1 MGGSRRKR
9 VTTIENKL
17 SLNRGKSE
25 SELLHPHL
33 LRDSITIVERVN
45 SLIMKD
51 VQKRFPKQV
60 SFYLPFKYKSL
71 LLLQREQRC
80 TGPNINPYL
89 FEI

>member
-45 SLIMKD
+45 SAARLS
-51 VQKRFPKQV
+51 RFKSWFHYWQAP
-60 SFYLPFKYKSL
+60 LPYTASVFISIK
-71 LLLQREQRC
+71 
-80 TGPNINPYL
+80 
-89 FEI
+89 